1 MRMTCRFAHSRLA
14 RLVSRA
20 LVIAF
25 VWTGLV
31 PGASRGVVSAS
42 DVTPPEPAPVRTPIV
57 GFADTHVHQF
67 SNLGFGGL
75 EVWGFPVDPT
85 FDPSQFLANPE
96 AARKRAL
103 PNSDYAYLD
112 TLQAIDYLGV
122 GEIPAIATPL
132 AQVCDNGQCWPECP
146 PGTGVQGHAC
156 WRIEIHGQS
165 GGSDLLNKL
174 IAHTPSHGTMGY
186 PDMIGWPAYN
196 VVTAQQVYWEWLKRA
211 HAHGL
216 KLISMLAVNNQVLC
230 HVAVHRASF
239 GCDDDASVERQIQGA
254 KDLETYIDS
263 VEGGP
268 GQGFYR
274 IVYSAAEAREAIN
287 AGKLAVVLGVEVDTP
302 WGCQLNGSC
311 TAADVAQHVQDY
323 YDDGIRVVYPV
334 HLIDNQFGGTALYDG
349 IFEFANVLVNGGAF
363 FDITTQCT
371 PGLQWRSDIRQTIA
385 SAKDGVTASVV
396 AIVALGV
403 LGPLLFPVVAPLVGA
418 LTALLGPIT
427 AALPAV
433 SLFVPLLGPVLTAM
447 SPNTAPLLA
456 ALTVVGGIFL
466 PVAAVLGT
474 TYLAVFIMEAP
485 GPVGMRPAAN
495 CNSRGLTQL
504 GRTLITQLMDH
515 QMLIDVDHTDAVT
528 LDAIVT
534 MAEQRQYP
542 GILSGHTGLL
552 EAAKTEVEA
561 LPILLARGE
570 QFDPGTSG
578 RHEGTK
584 TDTMVQRIINLGG
597 TVSLALAQGGRARIR
612 DFDANDN
619 VPFNCGGSSQTF
631 AQVYLYATKGL
642 GLSAVSFGSD
652 LNGFSTWPVP
662 RYGSHACGNQ
672 PGHLGDFGPGYNP
685 SAGQLDYTNLTDY
698 FGAALDKYH
707 WGTHTWDYNT
717 EGFAHVGLYPDFI
730 ADLQAN
736 GVTGADLAPLFN
748 GVEAYVRMW
757 EKVNDTQAPTVRC
770 GTVGEDW
777 HDADVSVPCI
787 AFDTGFDLANAGDAS
802 FVLSTSVP
810 PGTETGDAST
820 SGHAT
825 ICDKAGHCTAAVPG
839 IAGINVD
846 KKDPGVVLAMP
857 SAGSPTYTVGQI
869 VMADY
874 SCTDFGSG
882 IATCAGPVATGAS
895 LDTTV
900 GAHAFTVNATDK
912 VGHAAAVAHPYVVG
926 YAICPLYDPA
936 VTKKAGST
944 VPIKVRLCDATGANL
959 SSPSIALHATGV
971 TRTSNNTPAVLED
984 SGNANPDFDFRYDAA
999 LGGYIFNLSTK
1010 GYAAGSYVLNFSVSG
1025 DPTGHTAAF
1034 AVR

>member
-1 MRMTCRFAHSRLA
+1 MRITCRFKHARGARVASRI
-14 RLVSRA
+14 LVAA
-20 LVIAF
+20 LI
-25 VWTGLV
+25 WTGLL
-31 PGASRGVVSAS
+31 PGPGLGIVEAS
-42 DVTPPEPAPVRTPIV
+42 DVVPPEPAPVRPAIV

-75 EVWGFPVDPT
+75 EVWGSPVDPT
-85 FDPSQFLANPE
+85 FDAGQFLANPD

-103 PNSDYAYLD
+103 PNSDYAYLG
-112 TLQAIDYLGV
+112 TLQAIDYLGI
-122 GEIPAIATPL
+122 GEIPAITTPL
-132 AQVCDNGQCWPECP
+132 AQMCDNGQCWPECP
-146 PGTGVQGHAC
+146 AGTGVQGNAC
-156 WRIEIHGQS
+156 WRIEIHGQN

-174 IAHTPSHGTMGY
+174 IAHTPDHGTMGF

-211 HAHGL
+211 HTHGL
-216 KLISMLAVNNQVLC
+216 KLMSMLAVNNQVLC

-239 GCDDDASVERQIQGA
+239 GCDDDSSVDRQIQGA
-254 KDLETYIDS
+254 KDLEAYIDS
-263 VEGGP
+263 IEGGP

-274 IVYSAAEAREAIN
+274 IVYSAAEARAAIN

-311 TAADVAQHVQDY
+311 TAASVAEEVQDY
-323 YDDGIRVVYPV
+323 YDKGIRVVYPV
-334 HLIDNQFGGTALYDG
+334 HLLDNQFGGTALYDG
-349 IFEFANVLVNGGAF
+349 LFEVANVLVNGGAF

-433 SLFVPLLGPVLTAM
+433 SLFVPLLGPVLTVIN
-447 SPNTAPLLA
+447 PNTAPLLA
-456 ALTVVGGIFL
+456 ALTVVGGLFL
-466 PVAAVLGT
+466 PVAAVVGT
-474 TYLAVFIMEAP
+474 TYLAIFIMEAP
-485 GPVGMRPAAN
+485 GPVGVAPAAN
-495 CNSRGLTQL
+495 CNSRRLTPL
-504 GRTLITQLMDH
+504 GETLITELMDH
-515 QMLIDVDHTDAVT
+515 QMMIDVDHTDAVT
-528 LDAIVT
+528 LEDI
-534 MAEQRQYP
+534 MQLAEARKYP
-542 GILSGHTGLL
+542 GIVSGHTGLL
-552 EAAKTEVEA
+552 GAATTAAEAMVV
-561 LPILLARGE
+561 LAPRGE
-570 QFDPGTSG
+570 AFDAGTTG
-578 RHEGTK
+578 RHEGVK
-584 TDTMVQRIINLGG
+584 TDAMVQRIVNLGG
-597 TVSLALAQGGRARIR
+597 SVSLALAQGGRSKIR
-612 DFDANDN
+612 DFSTSDN
-619 VPFNCGGSSQTF
+619 VPFDCGGSSQTF
-631 AQVYLYATKGL
+631 AQVYLYATKTL

-685 SAGQLDYTNLTDY
+685 SAGQLNYANLTDY
-698 FGAALDKYH
+698 FGAPLDKYQF
-707 WGTHTWDYNT
+707 GTHTWDYNT

-736 GVTGADLAPLFN
+736 GLTAADLAPLFN

-757 EKVNDTQAPTVRC
+757 EKVDDVAAPTVRC
-770 GTVGEDW
+770 GTVGDDW

-787 AFDTGFDLANAGDAS
+787 AFDTGFELADAGDAS

-810 PGTETGDAST
+810 AGSETGDA
-820 SGHAT
+820 AT
-825 ICDKAGHCTAAVPG
+825 GTHDAICDKAGHCTAVVAS

-846 KKDPGVVLAMP
+846 KKDPGIVVATP
-857 SAGSPTYTVGQI
+857 AAGTPAYTVGQ
-869 VMADY
+869 VVTADY

-882 IATCAGPVATGAS
+882 VATCAGPVASGGT
-895 LDTTV
+895 LVTTA
-900 GAHAFTVNATDK
+900 GAHAFTVNATDQ

-926 YAICPLYDPA
+926 YAVCALYDPA

-959 SSPSIALHATGV
+959 SSPSLVLHATGV
-971 TRTSNNTPAVLED
+971 TRTSSNTPAALED
-984 SGNANPDFDFRYDAA
+984 AGNANPDFDFRYDAGIA
-999 LGGYIFNLSTK
+999 GYIFNLSTK
-1010 GYAAGSYVLNFSVSG
+1010 GYGAGSYVLNFTASG
-1025 DPTGHTAAF
+1025 DPTVHTAAF